1 MKSCIIP
8 ALLRLCCP
16 TPIPAGKLKT
26 LSRRECFQQEI
37 RLKLGIMKDKFDS
50 RCHYFLFTVKRLVA
64 ALVTFDRNL
73 YEKRS
78 KKRAV
83 DKDLTLFALNSL

>member
-1 MKSCIIP
+1 M
-8 ALLRLCCP
+8 
-16 TPIPAGKLKT
+16 
-26 LSRRECFQQEI
+26 
-37 RLKLGIMKDKFDS
+37 KLGIMKGKFDS
-50 RCHYFLFTVKRLVA
+50 RCHYLLFTLKKLVA